1 MCINLGI
8 SKRAMDEGSQ
18 FQQERD
24 VPEVSVVTPHMF
36 PGDSG
41 RDNVKSK
48 KSRGPPEGIS
58 YKNNKNGYRGVQSNT
73 TFPLSGRENIPKRA
87 RRERKKEGIF
97 LIPRQQSVQP
107 QTVIH
112 LAMNQRSKDS

>member
-1 MCINLGI
+1 MYINLGI

-24 VPEVSVVTPHMF
+24 VPEVSVVTPHIF
-36 PGDSG
+36 PGHSG